1 LEPGRTGQAGGVDF
15 TKTLAVLL
23 DLVGQEVDVTVADKE
38 SVFVSGMFSGVL
50 GKGRELLKG
59 EYGAAEVVS
68 FDVDGGGR
76 TASFTLTSSD
86 FEEAYV
92 EDNRVTI
99 REGAVEVTVESVAPR
114 KPLRQPHAFDEG
126 LPEKK

>member
-1 LEPGRTGQAGGVDF
+1 MGQAGGVDF

-59 EYGAAEVVS
+59 EYGTAEVVS
-68 FDVDGGGR
+68 FEVDGGGPQ
-76 TASFTLTSSD
+76 TAAFTLTSSD

-99 REGAVEVTVESVAPR
+99 HEGAVEVTVESASRR

-126 LPEKK
+126 LPEDRE